1 MKHLI
6 LLKNQNKIDIKKLL
20 LRWFINS
27 LIKKTYGSATKNEN
41 MLVQQLPEELQKKKI
56 LENLRKEKY
65 NHLLETTFGVL
76 ICWYTVNK

>member
-20 LRWFINS
+20 FRWFITS

-41 MLVQQLPEELQKKKI
+41 MLVQQLPEELQKKNI
-56 LENLRKEKY
+56 RKFKKRKVQSPFRD
-65 NHLLETTFGVL
+65 NIWGSHLL
-76 ICWYTVNK
+76 IYS

>member
-6 LLKNQNKIDIKKLL
+6 LLKNQNKIDIKKVL

-41 MLVQQLPEELQKKKI
+41 MLVQQLPEELQKKNI
-56 LENLRKEKY
+56 RKFKKRKVQSPFRD
-65 NHLLETTFGVL
+65 NIWGSDLL
-76 ICWYTVNK
+76 IYS

>member
-6 LLKNQNKIDIKKLL
+6 LLKNQNKIDIKKVL

-41 MLVQQLPEELQKKKI
+41 MLVQQLPEELQKKK
-56 LENLRKEKY
+56 Y
-65 NHLLETTFGVL
+65 
-76 ICWYTVNK
+76 